1 MPFKYS
7 PEFLPYGIYTIP
19 EISMVGKNEEELTS
33 AKIPYETGVA
43 RYAELAKGQMIGDE
57 TGMLKLLFDPTTL
70 KLLGVHAI
78 GDRAAEIIHIGQAVL
93 ALGGTM
99 EYLRDTV
106 FNYPTMAEAY
116 KVAALNGMNKL

>member
-1 MPFKYS
+1 
-7 PEFLPYGIYTIP
+7 
-19 EISMVGKNEEELTS
+19 MVGKTEEELTS

-57 TGMLKLLFDPTTL
+57 TGMLKLLFDSTTL

-78 GDRAAEIIHIGQAVL
+78 GDRAAEIIHIGQAVI

-116 KVAALNGMNKL
+116 KVGEEPSMA